1 MNSEFFGET
10 SLLPGLNWL
19 DLLVG
24 HAGQAD
30 PVFWWHLQPRRGCR
44 HPGFQDYETC
54 SKAVRSRGCAGFS
67 PPRLEA
73 RLGRSKVHHG
83 DLAIGDLRLHLEV
96 GVPTPRSCCGMPT
109 RLRCGPSFACSLTPH
124 ALWPECSICKPRLPA
139 RRRQPPH
146 WLFDLSRMPPTLDKL
161 SWPWSGRS

>member
-44 HPGFQDYETC
+44 HPGFQDYETF
-54 SKAVRSRGCAGFS
+54 SKAVRSRGCAGIVHLQSS
-67 PPRLEA
+67 PARSQIGEVEGAPRRPCRWGLKITF
-73 RLGRSKVHHG
+73 RSGCAHTQVLLQDAHQ
-83 DLAIGDLRLHLEV
+83 AAVWPVLRLQ
-96 GVPTPRSCCGMPT
+96 
-109 RLRCGPSFACSLTPH
+109 PH
-124 ALWPECSICKPRLPA
+124 ASRTLAGMLHLQTPVTCSA
-139 RRRQPPH
+139 QAA
-146 WLFDLSRMPPTLDKL
+146 PTLAF
-161 SWPWSGRS
+161 